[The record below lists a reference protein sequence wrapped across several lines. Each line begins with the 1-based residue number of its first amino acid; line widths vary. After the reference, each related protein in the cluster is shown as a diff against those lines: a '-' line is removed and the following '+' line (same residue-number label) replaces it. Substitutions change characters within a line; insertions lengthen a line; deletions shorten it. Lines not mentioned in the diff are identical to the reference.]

1 MTGPSAALPAGPLV
15 AGVDCSTQ
23 STKVVVCAADT
34 GAVLRTGSAPHPD
47 ATEVDPAVWWA
58 AVEAATAGGLLDGVE
73 AIAVGGQQHGLVTV
87 DGAGKVVRPALLWN
101 DNRSATAAHDLIA
114 ELGGPAAWAT
124 AVGSVPVA
132 SFTVTKL
139 RWLAEHEPGRA
150 ARVER
155 VLLPHDWVTA
165 ALAVPGSPAATTGV
179 TDRGDASGTGY
190 WSPASGEYR
199 ADLLRLAFG
208 RDLEVPRVAGPAEPA
223 GETAS
228 GAVLGPGTG
237 DNMAAALGLGAVTGD
252 VVVSIGTSG
261 TAFAV
266 SGTPTADASGAVAGF
281 ADATG
286 RYLPLVCTLNAA
298 RVLSTV
304 AGLLGVDL
312 AGLDRLALSVPDSGG
327 LVLLPYLDGERT
339 PDLPLA
345 RGLLH
350 GLTRSN
356 ATPAGL
362 ARAAVE
368 GMLCGLA
375 DGIDAL
381 RAQGVAVGRA
391 LLIGGGAR
399 SAAVQALA
407 PAVLG
412 VPVLLPEPAEYVALG
427 AARQAAWTL
436 AAAGR
441 PAGATAAAGSGGA
454 PAGPPAWAVPG
465 RELPAAE
472 PATAVRQAYAATLA
486 GAGPL
491 LSG

>member
-1 MTGPSAALPAGPLV
+1 MAAPTAPLV

-34 GAVLRTGSAPHPD
+34 GEVLRTGSAPHPD
-47 ATEVDPAVWWA
+47 ATEVAPAVWWA
-58 AVEAATAGGLLDGVE
+58 AFEAAAAGLLDGVS
-73 AIAVGGQQHGLVTV
+73 AIAVGGQQHGLVTL
-87 DGAGKVVRPALLWN
+87 DERGEVVRPALLWN
-101 DNRSATAAHDLIA
+101 DNRSAGAAAELIA
-114 ELGGPAAWAT
+114 ELGGPAAWAS

-139 RWLAEHEPGRA
+139 RWLAEHEPDLA
-150 ARVER
+150 ARVTR

-165 ALAVPGSPAATTGV
+165 RLAAPGSPAATTGV

-190 WSPASGEYR
+190 WSPATGEYR
-199 ADLLRLAFG
+199 PDLLRLAFG
-208 RDLEVPRVAGPAEPA
+208 REIAVPRVATPAEPA
-223 GETAS
+223 GETRA
-228 GAVLGPGTG
+228 GQLLAAGTG
-237 DNMAAALGLGAVTGD
+237 DNMAAGLGLGAVTGD

-261 TAFAV
+261 TVFAV
-266 SGTPTADASGAVAGF
+266 SGTPTADAAGIVAGF

-304 AGLLGVDL
+304 AGLLGVPPSEM
-312 AGLDRLALSVPDSGG
+312 DRLALSVPSSGG

-339 PDLPLA
+339 PDLPYA
-345 RGLLH
+345 TGLLH
-350 GLTRSN
+350 GLTRAN
-356 ATPAGL
+356 ATPATL

-381 RAQGVAVGRA
+381 RAEGVEVRRA

-427 AARQAAWTL
+427 AARQAAWAL
-436 AAAGR
+436 AAAGGT
-441 PAGATAAAGSGGA
+441 GAGGA
-454 PAGPPAWAVPG
+454 DGGPPAWPVPG
-465 RELPAAE
+465 RELPSVE
-472 PATAVRQAYAATLA
+472 PATAVREAYAATLA
-486 GAGPL
+486 GAGQL
-491 LSG
+491 LEG

>member
-1 MTGPSAALPAGPLV
+1 MAAAPAPPDAPLV

-23 STKVVVCAADT
+23 STKVVVCAADS
-34 GAVLRTGSAPHPD
+34 GAVLRSGSAPHPD
-47 ATEVDPAVWWA
+47 TTEVDPAVWWA
-58 AVEAATAGGLLDGVE
+58 AFETATGGLLDGVT
-73 AIAVGGQQHGLVTV
+73 AIAVGGQQHGLVTL
-87 DGAGKVVRPALLWN
+87 DGAGAVVRPALLWN
-101 DNRSATAAHDLIA
+101 DTRSAAAAADLVG
-114 ELGGPAAWAT
+114 ELGGPAAWAA

-139 RWLAEHEPGRA
+139 RWLAAHEPDRA

-165 ALAVPGSPAATTGV
+165 QLAAPGSPAATTGA

-190 WSPASGEYR
+190 WSPATGEYR

-208 RDLEVPRVAGPAEPA
+208 RDLGVPRVAGPAEPV
-223 GETAS
+223 GETRS
-228 GAVLGPGTG
+228 GALLGPGTG
-237 DNMAAALGLGAVTGD
+237 DNMAAALGLGALPGD
-252 VVVSIGTSG
+252 VVVSVGTSG

-266 SGTPTADASGAVAGF
+266 SGAPTADPSGAVAGF

-312 AGLDRLALSVPDSGG
+312 AGLDRLALSIPDSGG

-350 GLTRSN
+350 GLTRAN

-375 DGIDAL
+375 DGVDAL
-381 RAQGVAVGRA
+381 RGQGVAVGRA
-391 LLIGGGAR
+391 LLVGGGAR

-407 PAVLG
+407 PAILG

-427 AARQAAWTL
+427 AARQAAWV
-436 AAAGR
+436 A
-441 PAGATAAAGSGGA
+441 ATARGAVGSGSGGTGSDA
-454 PAGPPAWAVPG
+454 PAWPVPG

-472 PATAVRQAYAATLA
+472 PATAVREAYAATLA
-486 GAGPL
+486 AAGSL
-491 LSG
+491 LTS

>member
-1 MTGPSAALPAGPLV
+1 MTGSPSAPLV

-34 GAVLRTGSAPHPD
+34 GEVLRTGSAPHPD
-47 ATEVDPAVWWA
+47 ATEVAPAVWWA
-58 AVEAATAGGLLDGVE
+58 AFEAAAAGLLDGVS
-73 AIAVGGQQHGLVTV
+73 AIAVGGQQHGLVTL
-87 DGAGKVVRPALLWN
+87 DEGGAVVRPALLWN
-101 DNRSATAAHDLIA
+101 DTRSAAAAAELVT

-124 AVGSVPVA
+124 AIGSVPVA

-139 RWLAEHEPGRA
+139 RWLAEHEPELA
-150 ARVER
+150 ARAVR
-155 VLLPHDWVTA
+155 VQLPHDWLTA
-165 ALAVPGSPAATTGV
+165 QLAAPGSPAATTGV

-190 WSPASGEYR
+190 WSPATGEYR
-199 ADLLRLAFG
+199 PDLLRLAFG
-208 RDLEVPRVAGPAEPA
+208 RELAVPRVAAPAEPV
-223 GETAS
+223 GETKA
-228 GAVLGPGTG
+228 GQVLGAGTG
-237 DNMAAALGLGAVTGD
+237 DNMAAGFGLGAVTGD

-261 TAFAV
+261 TVFAV
-266 SGTPTADASGAVAGF
+266 SRTPTADASGIVAGF

-286 RYLPLVCTLNAA
+286 HFLPLVCTLNAA

-304 AGLLGVDL
+304 AGLLGVSL
-312 AGLDRLALSVPDSGG
+312 SELDRLALSTPDSGG

-339 PDLPLA
+339 PDLPHA
-345 RGLLH
+345 KGLLH
-350 GLTRSN
+350 GLTRAN
-356 ATPAGL
+356 ATPARL

-368 GMLCGLA
+368 GLLCGLA

-381 RAQGVAVGRA
+381 RAEGVEVRRA

-427 AARQAAWTL
+427 AARQAAWAL
-436 AAAGR
+436 
-441 PAGATAAAGSGGA
+441 ATAGGTAGGRGDG
-454 PAGPPAWAVPG
+454 GPPAWSVPAG
-465 RELPAAE
+465 VLPAVE
-472 PATAVRQAYAATLA
+472 PAIAVREAYAATLA

-491 LSG
+491 LDA

>member
-1 MTGPSAALPAGPLV
+1 MAQPSSTPLV

-34 GAVLRTGSAPHPD
+34 GAVLRSGSAPHPD
-47 ATEVDPAVWWA
+47 VTEVDPAVWWTA
-58 AVEAATAGGLLDGVE
+58 LEAAGDGLLDGVA
-73 AIAVGGQQHGLVTV
+73 AIAVGGQQHGLVTL
-87 DGAGKVVRPALLWN
+87 DERGEVVRPALLWN
-101 DNRSATAAHDLIA
+101 DNRSAPAAHDLVA

-139 RWLAEHEPGRA
+139 RWLAEHEPDRA
-150 ARVER
+150 ARVQR

-165 ALAVPGSPAATTGV
+165 RLAAPGSPAATTGV

-190 WSPASGEYR
+190 WSPAADGYR

-208 RDLEVPRVAGPAEPA
+208 RDLAVPRVAGPAEPV
-223 GETAS
+223 GETRS

-237 DNMAAALGLGAVTGD
+237 DNMAAALGLGAVAGD
-252 VVVSIGTSG
+252 VIVSIGTSG

-266 SGTPTADASGAVAGF
+266 SATPTADPSGAVAGF

-304 AGLLGVDL
+304 AGLLGVDP
-312 AGLDRLALSVPDSGG
+312 AGLDELALSVPDSGG

-339 PDLPLA
+339 PDLPFA

-350 GLTRSN
+350 GMTRSN
-356 ATPAGL
+356 ATPARL

-381 RAQGVAVGRA
+381 RAEGVAVGRA
-391 LLIGGGAR
+391 LLIGGAAR

-412 VPVLLPEPAEYVALG
+412 LPVLLPEPAEYVALG
-427 AARQAAWTL
+427 AARQAAWAL
-436 AAAGR
+436 AAAG
-441 PAGATAAAGSGGA
+441 A
-454 PAGPPAWAVPG
+454 PPSAEAGPPVWAVPG
-465 RELPAAE
+465 RDLPAAE
-472 PATAVRQAYAATLA
+472 PATSVRAAYAATLSS
-486 GAGPL
+486 AGPL
-491 LSG
+491 LAG